1 MDAKEIELYLTEL
14 GTELHKRGV
23 EEPLHFMIIGGAY
36 MLAFEHM
43 LRTTEDIDIFWLETD
58 EFQNMRSIVSECML
72 TVARKRKL
80 RHDWFNFLT
89 QAILQRDI
97 LIPPGKLWKKFGPL
111 HIHVPPRE
119 YILALKILAGRDKD
133 LVDCG
138 ILLSHMKIQTR
149 QQAQERQAEQIQK
162 SMRSLFPNT

>member
-1 MDAKEIELYLTEL
+1 
-14 GTELHKRGV
+14 
-23 EEPLHFMIIGGAY
+23 
-36 MLAFEHM
+36 
-43 LRTTEDIDIFWLETD
+43 
-58 EFQNMRSIVSECML
+58 ML

-89 QAILQRDI
+89 QAIMQRDI
-97 LIPPGKLWKKFGPL
+97 LIPYGKLWKKFGPL

-138 ILLSHMKIQTR
+138 ILLSHTKIQTR
-149 QQAQERQAEQIQK
+149 QQAQQLLDTYVLPEAQERQAEQIQK